1 MKRILILYVPVI
13 HQGYLNLL
21 YSFIGSEVY
30 LLGEEVAR
38 KLDCY
43 RYEIR
48 AISPDAIRAMLL
60 GIKGLKI
67 HIILDGEKFRNDL
80 PDGVEIFSSND
91 STTREFNSLFLTGR
105 EIKYLNSFLAWDRAK
120 IAALNPVEY
129 DCEIS
134 TAEFDREVM
143 HLAET
148 ESERSPDWWR
158 QVGAILVKERRMIMS
173 VFNSAVPSELMSY
186 ALGDPRDY
194 ISAGTQSELQTTLH
208 CEQAIIA
215 EAAKKGIAL
224 EGTSIYTT
232 VFPCPVCA
240 KLIAYSGIKNCY
252 FKSGHAV
259 LDGQTILKAKDVKI
273 ILVK

>member
-91 STTREFNSLFLTGR
+91 STTREFNSLFLPGR